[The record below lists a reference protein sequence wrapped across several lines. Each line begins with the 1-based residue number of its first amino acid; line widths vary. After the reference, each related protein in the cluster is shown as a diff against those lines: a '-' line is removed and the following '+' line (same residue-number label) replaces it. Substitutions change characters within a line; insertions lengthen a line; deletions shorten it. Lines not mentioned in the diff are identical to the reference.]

1 MNEINKTIPR
11 PRVKDLTALLSQC
24 DPEALLFVSDKHDP
38 VHQLWFLSGVTP
50 VDDLGYPTRNEVYS
64 REDDALILGDKPLV
78 PSVRIDTGC

>member
-1 MNEINKTIPR
+1 MNEINKTVSR
-11 PRVKDLTALLSQC
+11 PRVKDLSALLAQC

-50 VDDLGYPTRNEVYS
+50 VDDLGYPTLNDVYS
-64 REDDALILGDKPLV
+64 ETGDAHILGDKPRV